1 MTEKSEKTLGLIII
15 VATVLVAT
23 MTAIF
28 AQMNKGSYES
38 TERQSEIQ
46 TLLPDKKGGQLEFYG
61 SKPKRGGDSSGDI
74 MRQALREFYNENP
87 QYFYR
92 YKRITPSS
100 EYEQGYEAGYSDAI
114 EEMEGRIEEME
125 ERIDAMED

>member
-28 AQMNKGSYES
+28 AQMNKGSYEN

-61 SKPKRGGDSSGDI
+61 TKPKRGGDSSGDI
-74 MRQALREFYNENP
+74 MRQALREFSKENRVTCKNP
-87 QYFYR
+87 WICFQLTCALTLFSLSLQSEKKTYR
-92 YKRITPSS
+92 V
-100 EYEQGYEAGYSDAI
+100 
-114 EEMEGRIEEME
+114 
-125 ERIDAMED
+125 